1 LKIVQFLWF
10 TVKQIRLDFKNQSIF
25 IKIEVTYYDKN
36 DFRSVLSVYR
46 SFFIGFENRLL
57 SSFPILGMEQ
67 AASWGRWE
75 RRSIAR

>member
-10 TVKQIRLDFKNQSIF
+10 TVKQIRLDFKNQLIF

-36 DFRSVLSVYR
+36 GFRSVLSVYR
-46 SFFIGFENRLL
+46 SVFIGFENRLL
-57 SSFPILGMEQ
+57 FSFPILGMEQ